1 MSERCA
7 QRPVFYLPMLS
18 RQPTR
23 LRLEPLD
30 LETLDRVIQRRH
42 EERAIPERATRDLA
56 PAEQDRALASGRAS
70 VSAGPPGVGG
80 KLLPRGAGLTTRQR
94 IGLE

>member
-1 MSERCA
+1 LNSALCK
-7 QRPVFYLPMLS
+7 LS
-18 RQPTR
+18 VART
-23 LRLEPLD
+23 PL
-30 LETLDRVIQRRH
+30 

>member
-1 MSERCA
+1 
-7 QRPVFYLPMLS
+7 
-18 RQPTR
+18 
-23 LRLEPLD
+23 
-30 LETLDRVIQRRH
+30 
-42 EERAIPERATRDLA
+42 LA